1 MFESEGWRGGG
12 GGVGLRKI
20 VVGKNARAKQGM

>member
-1 MFESEGWRGGG
+1 MFESEGWRG

>member
-1 MFESEGWRGGG
+1 MFESEGWRGG

-20 VVGKNARAKQGM
+20 VVGKNARGKQGM